1 MPMKKQCLTL
11 ILCLFLLGSG
21 RGSDL
26 WAQANSALSEEE
38 PYIYL
43 EFYSTKLA
51 LPALRG
57 MEWTSQAKLGEA
69 HFREAYTYFDQKEYY
84 PFLKKIGDY
93 RRGMALSDWHYYNLI
108 ADYSEKCFPKASR
121 NAQILFQ
128 WFILRKSG
136 INVQLF
142 HTQSEIYLHALSK
155 EIEFGFFIIE
165 KGSKRYVNLT
175 AKRSKLELNAVEVFM
190 PEFQPDAAS
199 QPLVMKLG
207 RLPNLANPRII
218 ERLIAFKHRGEE
230 IEVKVYLNR
239 DHLQMM
245 DDYPYYNQAAY
256 FDIGLSREAETSL
269 MPQLEELMQGKTS
282 SEKIEFLLSF
292 TRTAFFYKDDRRKYG
307 KEKPMT
313 PEQTLYHSYSDCEDR
328 SALFYYLCQKLVG
341 IPVIVLDF
349 QTHVGTAVEL
359 PGITG
364 NTFHYKGHKFIYCE
378 ATGPQDI
385 LQIGEMWDH
394 VKNQKARILTEYLP
408 Q

>member
-1 MPMKKQCLTL
+1 MKKQCLTL

-292 TRTAFFYKDDRRKYG
+292 TRTAF
-307 KEKPMT
+307 
-313 PEQTLYHSYSDCEDR
+313 
-328 SALFYYLCQKLVG
+328 
-341 IPVIVLDF
+341 
-349 QTHVGTAVEL
+349 
-359 PGITG
+359 
-364 NTFHYKGHKFIYCE
+364 
-378 ATGPQDI
+378 
-385 LQIGEMWDH
+385 
-394 VKNQKARILTEYLP
+394 
-408 Q
+408 